1 VRVLHDALDTQH
13 RELLAQLGTLD
24 RSLHDLRDARSGGD
38 ADDEHD
44 PEGPTLSSEWS
55 RMSGLDASFRG
66 QLTATAAALER
77 VADGTYGTCSRCG
90 RPIGFDRLEARPA
103 ADLCIECARLTA

>member
-1 VRVLHDALDTQH
+1 MLHEALDAQH

-55 RMSGLDASFRG
+55 RMSGLDQAFRA
-66 QLTATAAALER
+66 QLTATTAALER
-77 VADGTYGTCSRCG
+77 LADGRYGTCLRCG

-103 ADLCIECARLTA
+103 AELCIECARSAA